1 VQGACLPHAAALS
14 PWQICAFRLALTA
27 GNCSGRGYSRLRARS
42 DGVAIGLSLPTAH
55 LLLNGRARRSTGNAS
70 KKKWQERKHEPTQR
84 RSGEGVTFSCPS
96 PTPTPP
102 TNPPPSPNF
111 PHPASLLPCSPALQ
125 RPCSSGALFTNFPAL
140 RTVPLLA
147 ARLRCLLCH

>member
-1 VQGACLPHAAALS
+1 MQGACLPHAAALS

-84 RSGEGVTFSCPS
+84 NCVFSLKYTECA
-96 PTPTPP
+96 
-102 TNPPPSPNF
+102 
-111 PHPASLLPCSPALQ
+111 HYC
-125 RPCSSGALFTNFPAL
+125 R
-140 RTVPLLA
+140 VA
-147 ARLRCLLCH
+147 AMHSDHYVATWKIVGTGNTDYVD